1 MGKAGST
8 SHKFGKI
15 AIVLFLT
22 VLIWVWADL
31 ELDETPPER
40 TAVIEVAES
49 SSETVW
55 VSFRQKASADVK
67 VTLTGPHSA
76 FVALDRGLRS
86 AGRRLTF
93 VFNAEHERMSEPGG
107 HSLEMLAFLQ
117 KAKALKDLGLK
128 VESCVPEVID
138 VNVVAL
144 VKKSLPVECFKE
156 DGQSVKAQSIDP
168 STVEMFVPEGTRTAR
183 VKLSDAEIEQ
193 ARSVA
198 KEKTPYIVLAEGL
211 IKYAGAP
218 VRIMIPPEQSRLTD
232 YSISPATLDIALS
245 PALGEKYRAEVT
257 NLTQVLGSPIA
268 IRASLQA
275 KRTYENQE
283 LPHMTLH
290 IFDADGKKAEE
301 EQSREVVYNFPEE
314 FVRKGEIELIVRSDQ
329 PARAKFK
336 LTGLRPGLLQ

>member
-1 MGKAGST
+1 MGAAGPRSL
-8 SHKFGKI
+8 KYGKI

-22 VLIWVWADL
+22 ALIWVWADL

-40 TAVIEVAES
+40 PAVIEVDES

-55 VSFRQKASADVK
+55 VSFRQKPSADIK

-76 FVALDRGLRS
+76 FVALDRPLRS

-93 VFNAEHERMSEPGG
+93 VFDAEQERMSEPGG

-117 KAKALKDLGLK
+117 KDKALKDLGLK
-128 VESCVPEVID
+128 VKSCVPEFID

-144 VKKSLPVECFKE
+144 TKKSLPVECFRE
-156 DGQSVKAQSIDP
+156 DGQSVEAESIEP

-183 VKLSDAEIEQ
+183 VRLSDVEIEQ

-218 VRIMIPPEQSRLTD
+218 VRIMIPPATD
-232 YSISPATLDIALS
+232 PLSEETITAPKLGMALS
-245 PALGEKYRAEVT
+245 ANLQGKYSVEVT
-257 NLTQVLGSPIA
+257 NLNEVIGPIQVRSTA
-268 IRASLQA
+268 TAKQA
-275 KRTYENQE
+275 YESMRYQMILE
-283 LPHMTLH
+283 
-290 IFDADGKKAEE
+290 IDDEDVKQAEPRR
-301 EQSREVVYNFPEE
+301 QVKYNFPED
-314 FVRKGEIELIVRSDQ
+314 FVRADQ
-329 PARAKFK
+329 IKINQPPVQARFK
-336 LTGLRPGLLQ
+336 LKPISPPPETP